1 VEKLVGSLQFMDN
14 EEQNHHT
21 IFVDN
26 EDDFKTWKPEE
37 YFDTIPEL
45 VNRKYNRLSKQQLE
59 DEEFVTSLE
68 DEKQLSN
75 MKKRREQRYKDL
87 GEALDDQ
94 ETIDRVLSH
103 VQLRKNMN
111 GKGKRFKV
119 ADGENGHAAVYRW
132 QFERKK

>member
-1 VEKLVGSLQFMDN
+1 MDN

-75 MKKRREQRYKDL
+75 MKK
-87 GEALDDQ
+87 
-94 ETIDRVLSH
+94 H

>member
-1 VEKLVGSLQFMDN
+1 MEKLVGSLQFMDN

-87 GEALDDQ
+87 
-94 ETIDRVLSH
+94 
-103 VQLRKNMN
+103 
-111 GKGKRFKV
+111 
-119 ADGENGHAAVYRW
+119 
-132 QFERKK
+132 